1 MYAYIKGKLD
11 YASGST
17 AVVEAGGV
25 GYRINTSLTTL
36 SKLPEPG
43 NEVKLYTYLN
53 VREDAMELYGFYTP
67 EELSMYEMVISVSGV
82 GPKVG
87 LAILSTVDPAKFAL
101 AVMTS
106 DVKAITKAPGV
117 GPKLAQRIILELKDK
132 LKKEKAD
139 FAGEQEPV
147 PMEGSV
153 TADAVEALTVL
164 GYTPAEASQA
174 VAGLSGTLEEMI
186 SAALKNLMGR
196 R

>member
-106 DVKAITKAPGV
+106 DVKAITKVPGV

>member
-53 VREDAMELYGFYTP
+53 VREDAMELYGFYTQ

-139 FAGEQEPV
+139 FAGEQEPA

-186 SAALKNLMGR
+186 SAALKNLMR
-196 R
+196 RR

>member
-53 VREDAMELYGFYTP
+53 VREDAMELYGFYTQ

-106 DVKAITKAPGV
+106 DVKAITKVPGV

-139 FAGEQEPV
+139 FVGEQEPV

>member
-139 FAGEQEPV
+139 FAGEQEPA

-186 SAALKNLMGR
+186 SAALKNLMR
-196 R
+196 RR

>member
-139 FAGEQEPV
+139 FAGEQEPA
-147 PMEGSV
+147 PMQGSV

-186 SAALKNLMGR
+186 SAALKNLMR
-196 R
+196 RR